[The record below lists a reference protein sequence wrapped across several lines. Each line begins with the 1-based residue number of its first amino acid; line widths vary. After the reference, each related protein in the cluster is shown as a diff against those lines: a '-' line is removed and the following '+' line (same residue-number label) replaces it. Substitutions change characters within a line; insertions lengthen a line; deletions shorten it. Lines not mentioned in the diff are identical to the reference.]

1 MPSEISF
8 AAAWASF
15 LILSLAALFVPTAA
29 AVEAV
34 CVNQAKSISDR
45 PYCKPT
51 KGPKMNDDAG
61 QAPQDAI
68 SYGENRHSPIEGPAN
83 TLKLK
88 LISAAGLGAAPL
100 VLHGFFNLSVDI
112 SGRYRGGLPGAI
124 QLVAVSHATG
134 AVYIKNLAREDDLP
148 PLYLGPSAPPAVV
161 RDGPNGPSSAGITE
175 SGFFN
180 VDLTRHLGLAG
191 RADVYDVFL
200 WLEDIASELAAAG
213 KPEGVGPGPQGLLYH
228 RASSIVTILRTAAS
242 PGLELSAKDQDGERR
257 IAGRAGTNRVSI
269 VALAVESGDIGWTVL
284 KIDAVGGLAFDVK
297 VRDLLPKSGPG
308 DRILVYALTDGRRSP
323 LLDMPARR

>member
-1 MPSEISF
+1 
-8 AAAWASF
+8 
-15 LILSLAALFVPTAA
+15 
-29 AVEAV
+29 
-34 CVNQAKSISDR
+34 
-45 PYCKPT
+45 
-51 KGPKMNDDAG
+51 MNDDAG
-61 QAPQDAI
+61 QAPQEAI
-68 SYGENRHSPIEGPAN
+68 TYGENRHSPVEGPAN

-88 LISAAGLGAAPL
+88 VLSHDGLGAAAV

-134 AVYIKNLAREDDLP
+134 AVYIRNLAREDDLP

-161 RDGPNGPSSAGITE
+161 RDGPNGPSSVGITE

-180 VDLTRHLGLAG
+180 VDLKRHLGLAG

-200 WLEDIASELAAAG
+200 WLEDIASEVTAAV
-213 KPEGVGPGPQGLLYH
+213 KPEEPGLGPQGLLYH
-228 RASSIVTILRTAAS
+228 RASSIVTILRTATS
-242 PGLELSAKDQDGERR
+242 PGLELSAGEKDGERR

-269 VALAVESGDIGWTVL
+269 VAQAVESGDIGWTVL
-284 KIDAVGGLAFDVK
+284 KIDAAGGLAFDVK

-308 DRILVYALTDGRRSP
+308 DRILVYALADGRRSL